1 MFTNVPL
8 NKQPQLNMKKKWIF
22 LLLAVCLMFSCS
34 GNEEQSLVLNS
45 EADLA
50 GLRIATQSGS
60 CYGVDS
66 V

>member
-1 MFTNVPL
+1 
-8 NKQPQLNMKKKWIF
+8 MKKKWIF

-34 GNEEQSLVLNS
+34 GNEEQSLALNS

>member
-1 MFTNVPL
+1 
-8 NKQPQLNMKKKWIF
+8 MKKKWIF

-34 GNEEQSLVLNS
+34 GNEEQGLVLNS
-45 EADLA
+45 KADLA

-60 CYGVDS
+60 CYGVAS